1 MPELPDIT
9 VYIEALEARIL
20 NQPLE
25 RIRIHSPFLLR
36 STEPPIE
43 AAIGQ
48 TVIELRR
55 VGKRIAIG
63 LDNHLWLVLHLMIA
77 GRLHWR
83 KPGAPVSGRNALAE
97 GLRFG
102 RVVAN
107 VIVGVERI
115 DVRLEACGA

>member
-9 VYIEALEARIL
+9 VYIEALERRII

-36 STEPPIE
+36 STDPLIE

-55 VGKRIAIG
+55 VGKQDR
-63 LDNHLWLVLHLMIA
+63 H
-77 GRLHWR
+77 R
-83 KPGAPVSGRNALAE
+83 PG
-97 GLRFG
+97 
-102 RVVAN
+102 
-107 VIVGVERI
+107 
-115 DVRLEACGA
+115 